1 MLKLVQEWQLLI
13 IIQSVYA
20 RQQGAI
26 HLNSSRLSGV
36 AKIMVID
43 KMKYSQLTFLSL
55 AENIR
60 RIKVGYAFYFR
71 EADGGSIHGKIK
83 DVGIISDNF

>member
-1 MLKLVQEWQLLI
+1 
-13 IIQSVYA
+13 
-20 RQQGAI
+20 
-26 HLNSSRLSGV
+26 
-36 AKIMVID
+36 MVID
-43 KMKYSQLTFLSL
+43 KMKYSQLTFLIL

>member
-1 MLKLVQEWQLLI
+1 
-13 IIQSVYA
+13 
-20 RQQGAI
+20 
-26 HLNSSRLSGV
+26 
-36 AKIMVID
+36 MVID
-43 KMKYSQLTFLSL
+43 KMKYSQLTFLIL

-83 DVGIISDNF
+83 DVGNHIRQFLKACILTSYQST